1 MNDMNLI
8 ETSTKSM
15 VLKDFQRIP
24 GVGKS
29 IAQDFW
35 DLGFRAVAELRGQD
49 PEELYER
56 FCEMQGVRV
65 DRCLLYVFRC
75 AVYYASKVDI
85 QKKREMIASL

>member
-49 PEELYER
+49 PEELYE
-56 FCEMQGVRV
+56 
-65 DRCLLYVFRC
+65 L
-75 AVYYASKVDI
+75 
-85 QKKREMIASL
+85 